1 MAIMSGVADRR
12 ILAGLAG
19 DEHLGETLR
28 LGAAPAEPSEALDRV
43 LFYVGFGAELDWAR
57 HGADGTYDEHTQ
69 TAVAALAAREGIAED
84 GERMSS
90 PLLTALLARY
100 DVAVGRDLTALS
112 ALRAA
117 GGIESVLRRRSPET
131 GGIRV
136 LQRLLYV
143 AGYGAEMKWE
153 KFGDDGGYGAGT
165 ARAVA
170 ALGAVEGLA
179 GDGAEVG
186 DELADRLIDAV
197 TRRRER
203 PEPLVTDPLRVTE
216 SSIFVEAP
224 EGTRKIAAQVRFKG
238 RRGWEAR
245 GDLPL
250 ADVVEGRPEVFAALP
265 ASIRH
270 VVAAV
275 VQNEGAFDAVN
286 AYDNAFLSFGIFQW
300 TAGVGDDKG
309 ELGAFL
315 ASLVAANAPVARK
328 YFGAFGLETSGLV
341 GGKSSPATA
350 HLVLHGVTLNTAER
364 KAPLRDAEWVYR
376 FWKAGHDSAVQQAQV
391 QYALARAAIFYR
403 NPSKRVRGRLVAD
416 WVSSEVGVALL
427 LDQHVNRPGH
437 VPATLAQAVDDLADE
452 LGEPDGWDDDAE
464 GRLLDRYLILRA
476 RTSMTDAVGRGA
488 RIRALAGEALS
499 SRRSS
504 FVV

>member
-1 MAIMSGVADRR
+1 MALMSGVADRR

-19 DEHLGETLR
+19 DNRLGETLR
-28 LGAAPAEPSEALDRV
+28 LGAAPAEPSEALDRL
-43 LFYVGFGAELDWAR
+43 LFYVGFGGELDWAR

-69 TAVAALAAREGIAED
+69 AAVVALAAREGIASD
-84 GERMSS
+84 GERMSA
-90 PLLTALLARY
+90 PLLEALLARY
-100 DVAVGRDLTALS
+100 DVAVERDLAALTAL
-112 ALRAA
+112 RTA
-117 GGIESVLRRRSPET
+117 GAIEAVLHRRSPET
-131 GGIRV
+131 GSVRV

-153 KFGDDGGYGAGT
+153 KFGDDGDYGGGT
-165 ARAVA
+165 ARAVT
-170 ALGAVEGLA
+170 ALGGVEGVP

-186 DELADRLIDAV
+186 ADLADRLIDAV

-203 PEPLVTDPLRVTE
+203 PEPLSVDPLRVTD
-216 SSIFVEAP
+216 SSLFVEAA
-224 EGTRKIAAQVRFKG
+224 GASKKIAAQVRFKG

-245 GDLPL
+245 GELPL
-250 ADVVEGRPEVFAALP
+250 AEVLDDRPDVFAGLP
-265 ASIRH
+265 ASILH

-300 TAGVGDDKG
+300 TAGVGDERG

-328 YFGAFGLETSGLV
+328 YFGAFGLEASSVV
-341 GGKSSPATA
+341 GGRSSPATA
-350 HLVLHGVTLNTAER
+350 HLVLHGVPLNSAER
-364 KAPLRDAEWVYR
+364 KAPLRAAEWVYR
-376 FWKAGHDSAVQQAQV
+376 FWKAGHDPVVQQAEV
-391 QYALARAAIFYR
+391 QYALARTEIFYR
-403 NPSKRVRGRLVAD
+403 NPSKRIRGRLVAD
-416 WVSSEVGVALL
+416 YVSSEVGVALL

-437 VPATLAQAVDDLADE
+437 VPATLGQAVDDLADE

-464 GRLLDRYLILRA
+464 SRLLDRYLALRA
-476 RTSMTDAVGRGA
+476 RTSMTDAAARGA
-488 RIRALAGEALS
+488 RIRALAGGALS
-499 SRRSS
+499 AQRAS